1 MNRIVKIATVS
12 IIVALSGCASHHH
25 EAPKQLTSKQA
36 NENIVKSMFSG
47 GPLTSKAPSLAA
59 YSLSGY
65 GSPPKSK

>member
-1 MNRIVKIATVS
+1 MNQIVKIAAVS
-12 IIVALSGCASHHH
+12 IIVALAGCASHHH
-25 EAPKQLTSKQA
+25 ETSQQMSKNA
-36 NENIVKSMFSG
+36 LVAMDSG